1 LKRANRDLA
10 REKFWRNAIKRQ
22 IESGLSQNK
31 FCEREKLSANTF
43 SFWKRLIRKRDS
55 EKETS
60 GKGIFATGQPGV
72 QPFIPVVVSETS
84 QRIDTNQHQVV
95 AQVRFACN
103 LVSVFAGADIETL
116 RALFSAY
123 KEFLE

>member
-1 LKRANRDLA
+1 
-10 REKFWRNAIKRQ
+10 
-22 IESGLSQNK
+22 
-31 FCEREKLSANTF
+31 
-43 SFWKRLIRKRDS
+43 LIRKRDS

-60 GKGIFATGQPGV
+60 GKGISAAGQPCV
-72 QPFIPVVVSETS
+72 QPFIPVVVAETN
-84 QRIDTNQHQVV
+84 QQIDANQHQVV

-116 RALFSAY
+116 RALFSAC